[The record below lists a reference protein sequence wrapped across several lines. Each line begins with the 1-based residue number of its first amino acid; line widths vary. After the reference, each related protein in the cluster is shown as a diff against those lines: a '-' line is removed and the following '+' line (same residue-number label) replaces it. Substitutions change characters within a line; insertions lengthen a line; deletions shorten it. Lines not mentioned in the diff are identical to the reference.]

1 MFIKVKQTM
10 IKKIM
15 NIKKLLFLFV
25 AVSVVLTSCT
35 DQDDNLFS
43 VDSSLEVQ
51 DFVWKGLNLWYF
63 WQGEVTDLADSKLD
77 DSAGYVSFLQGFPN
91 PANLFNH
98 LLHPDDRFSV
108 IVENY
113 DDLQNS
119 QQGTSATNGVDIRY
133 IFLNSGSSEVIGYVR
148 YIIPGSDADGKDIR
162 RGDIV
167 YAVDGQSLFY
177 NSETDNNLNLL
188 NPTSYTFNLADLS
201 VTGGVRSITP
211 NGRNIDLTKTN
222 ITENPILIA
231 STIDVGSKKVGYIMY
246 NQFISNFDTQLNGA
260 FGDFQ
265 AQGVT
270 DLVLDFRYNP
280 GGFVSS
286 AIRIGSMVTGQFE
299 GQLFTKF
306 RYNDKIQP
314 LLTDEQENRYF
325 TNTLST
331 GAAINSLGLSKVY
344 VITTGSTASASE
356 LVINSLE
363 PYIDVV
369 QVGTTTTGKNE
380 ASVSLYDS
388 PSWTFGDSQLNP
400 NHKWA
405 MQPLISRLENS
416 AGFSNYTDGLNPDIE
431 IAEDLTNLGVLGDET
446 EPLLAAALAN
456 IAAAGRPALQDPTKI
471 IPIEGVTET
480 KLRRITGNRM
490 YIDLKVGDNDDA
502 LQNHKLIINE

>member
-1 MFIKVKQTM
+1 M
-10 IKKIM
+10 KKIM
-15 NIKKLLFLFV
+15 NIKKILFLFV
-25 AVSVVLTSCT
+25 AASIITVSCT

-43 VDSSLEVQ
+43 VPSNLEVQ

-63 WQGEVTDLADSKLD
+63 WQGDVTDLADSKLD
-77 DSAGYVSFLQGFPN
+77 NSEDYISFLRSYPN
-91 PANLFNH
+91 PADLFEH
-98 LLHPDDRFSV
+98 LRHPDDRFSV
-108 IVENY
+108 IVSDY
-113 DDLQNS
+113 DILQNS
-119 QQGTSATNGVDIRY
+119 QQGNSDTNGVDVSY
-133 IFLNSGSSEVIGYVR
+133 IFLNNGSSEVIGYVR
-148 YIIPGSDADGKDIR
+148 YIVPNSDADGKDIR
-162 RGDIV
+162 RGDIIYGV
-167 YAVDGQSLFY
+167 NGQSLFF

-188 NPTSYTFNLADLS
+188 DPTNYTFNLADLT
-201 VTGGVRSITP
+201 VTNGVRSITP
-211 NGRNIDLTKTN
+211 NGRNIDLTKTS

-231 STIDVGSKKVGYIMY
+231 TTIDVGPKKVGYLMY
-246 NQFISNFDTQLNGA
+246 NQFISNFDSQLNGA
-260 FGDFQ
+260 FATFQ
-265 AQGVT
+265 AEGVT

-286 AIRIGSMVTGQFE
+286 AIALGSMVTGQFD

-314 LLTDEQENRYF
+314 QLTDEQENRYF
-325 TNTLST
+325 VNSIST

-369 QVGTTTTGKNE
+369 QVGTTSRGKNE
-380 ASVSLYDS
+380 ASVTLYDS
-388 PSWTFGDSQLNP
+388 PTWTFNNEQLNP

-446 EPLLAAALAN
+446 EPLLAAALTN
-456 IAAAGRPALQDPTKI
+456 IVAAGRPSNFNTTKI
-471 IPIEGVTET
+471 VPIELITDT
-480 KLRRITGNRM
+480 KLRRVTGDRM
-490 YIDLKVGDNDDA
+490 YIDLNVGDNDDA
-502 LQNHKLIINE
+502 LQNHKLILPQE

>member
-1 MFIKVKQTM
+1 M

-15 NIKKLLFLFV
+15 NIKKLLLLFV
-25 AVSVVLTSCT
+25 AVSIVTTSCT

-43 VDSSLEVQ
+43 VPGNIEIQ

-63 WQGEVTDLADSKLD
+63 WQGEVADLSDSKLD
-77 DSAGYVSFLQGFPN
+77 DAEGYIAFLQGYPN
-91 PANLFNH
+91 PADLFEH
-98 LLHPDDRFSV
+98 LRHPDDRFSV
-108 IVENY
+108 IVDDY

-119 QQGTSATNGVDIRY
+119 QQGTSASNGVDIRY

-167 YAVDGQSLFY
+167 YAVDGQSLFF
-177 NSETDNNLNLL
+177 NSSTDNNLGLL
-188 NPTSYTFNLADLS
+188 DPTSYTFNLADLTVS
-201 VTGGVRSITP
+201 GGVRSISA
-211 NGRNIDLTKTN
+211 NGRNIALTKTN
-222 ITENPILIA
+222 ITENPILVNT
-231 STIDVGSKKVGYIMY
+231 TIDVGAKKVGYIMY
-246 NQFISNFDTQLNGA
+246 NQFISNFDTQLNGVFA
-260 FGDFQ
+260 DFQ

-286 AIRIGSMVTGQFE
+286 AINIGSMVTGQFE

-314 LLTDEQENRYF
+314 LLTDAQENRYF
-325 TNTLST
+325 QSALSNGT
-331 GAAINSLGLSKVY
+331 AISSLGLSKVY

-363 PYIDVV
+363 PYIDVI

-388 PSWTFGDSQLNP
+388 PSWTFGDEQLNP

-416 AGFSNYTDGLNPDIE
+416 AGFSNYTEGLNPDIVL
-431 IAEDLTNLGVLGDET
+431 AEDLTALGVLGDET
-446 EPLLAAALAN
+446 EPLLAAALMD
-456 IAAAGRPALQDPTKI
+456 ISAAGRPLADPTKI
-471 IPIEGVTET
+471 VPIEGITET

-490 YIDLKVGDNDDA
+490 YIDLKVGNSDDA
-502 LQNHKLIINE
+502 LKNHKVIPQE

>member
-1 MFIKVKQTM
+1 M
-10 IKKIM
+10 IKKIV

-25 AVSVVLTSCT
+25 AVSVVTTSCT

-43 VDSSLEVQ
+43 VPSNIEIQ

-63 WQGEVTDLADSKLD
+63 WQGEVADLSDSKLD
-77 DSAGYVSFLQGFPN
+77 DAEAYISFLQGYPN
-91 PANLFNH
+91 PADLFTH
-98 LLHPDDRFSV
+98 LRHPDDRFSV
-108 IVENY
+108 IVDDYN
-113 DDLQNS
+113 DLQNS
-119 QQGTSATNGVDIRY
+119 QQGTSASNGVDIRY
-133 IFLNSGSSEVIGYVR
+133 IFLNSGSPEVIGYVR

-167 YAVDGQSLFY
+167 YAVDGQSLFF
-177 NSETDNNLNLL
+177 NSSTDNNLDLL
-188 NPTSYTFNLADLS
+188 DPTSYTFNLADLT
-201 VTGGVRSITP
+201 VTSGVRSISA
-211 NGRNIDLTKTN
+211 NGRNIALTKTN

-260 FGDFQ
+260 FADFQ

-286 AIRIGSMVTGQFE
+286 AINLGSMVTGQFE

-314 LLTDEQENRYF
+314 QLTDAQENRYF
-325 TNTLST
+325 TNALGT

-344 VITTGSTASASE
+344 IITTGSTASASE
-356 LVINSLE
+356 LVINSLT
-363 PYIDVV
+363 PYIEVV

-400 NHKWA
+400 NHTWA

-446 EPLLAAALAN
+446 EPLLAAALMN
-456 IAAAGRPALQDPTKI
+456 ISAAGRPASSDPTRV
-471 IPIEGVTET
+471 IPIEGITET

-490 YIDLKVGDNDDA
+490 YIDLKIDDSDDA
-502 LQNHKLIINE
+502 LQNHKVILPQE

>member
-1 MFIKVKQTM
+1 M

-25 AVSVVLTSCT
+25 ATSVVTVSCT

-43 VDSSLEVQ
+43 VPANIEVQ

-63 WQGEVTDLADSKLD
+63 WQGEVADLADSKVD
-77 DSAGYVSFLQGFPN
+77 DAEAYIAFLQGYPN
-91 PANLFNH
+91 PADLFED
-98 LLHPDDRFSV
+98 LRHPDDRFSV
-108 IVENY
+108 IVSDY
-113 DDLQNS
+113 DVLQNS

-133 IFLNSGSSEVIGYVR
+133 IFLNNGSSEVIGYVR
-148 YIIPGSDADGKDIR
+148 YIVPGSDADGKDIR

-167 YAVDGQSLFY
+167 YAVNGQSLFF

-188 NPTSYTFNLADLS
+188 DPTSYTFNLADLT
-201 VTGGVRSITP
+201 VTNGVRSITP
-211 NGRNIDLTKTN
+211 NGRNVDLTKTN
-222 ITENPILIA
+222 ITENPILVN
-231 STIDVGSKKVGYIMY
+231 TVIDVGTKKVGYIMY
-246 NQFISNFDTQLNGA
+246 NQFISNFDTQLNGVFA
-260 FGDFQ
+260 NFQ
-265 AQGVT
+265 GQGVT
-270 DLVLDFRYNP
+270 DLVLDLRYNP

-286 AIRIGSMVTGQFE
+286 AINLGSMITGQFD

-314 LLTDEQENRYF
+314 QLTDAQENRYF
-325 TNTLST
+325 TNALGNGT
-331 GAAINSLGLSKVY
+331 AISSLGLTKVY
-344 VITTGSTASASE
+344 VLTTGSTASASE

-388 PSWTFGDSQLNP
+388 PSWTFGDEQLNP

-416 AGFSNYTDGLNPDIE
+416 AGFSNYTNGLNPDIE
-431 IAEDLTNLGVLGDET
+431 LSEDLTNLGILGDET

-456 IAAAGRPALQDPTKI
+456 IAAAGRPAGFDNFKI
-471 IPIEGVTET
+471 VPIEGITER
-480 KLRRITGNRM
+480 KLQTITGNRM
-490 YIDLKVGDNDDA
+490 YIDLKIGDNDG
-502 LQNHKLIINE
+502 LQNHKVIIDE

>member
-1 MFIKVKQTM
+1 M

-25 AVSVVLTSCT
+25 AVSVATSSCT

-43 VDSSLEVQ
+43 VDANLEVQ

-63 WQGEVTDLADSKLD
+63 WQGDVADLADSKLD

-91 PANLFNH
+91 PANLFDH

-108 IVENY
+108 IVDNY

-119 QQGTSATNGVDIRY
+119 QQGTSATNGADVRY

-148 YIIPGSDADGKDIR
+148 YIIPGSDAEGKDIR

-167 YAVDGQSLFY
+167 YAVDGQSLFF
-177 NSETDNNLNLL
+177 NSSTDNNLDLL
-188 NPTSYTFNLADLS
+188 DPTSYTFNLADLTI
-201 VTGGVRSITP
+201 TGGVRSITP
-211 NGRNIDLTKTN
+211 NGRNIALTKTN

-231 STIDVGSKKVGYIMY
+231 STIDVGAKKVGYIMY

-260 FGDFQ
+260 FADFQ

-286 AIRIGSMVTGQFE
+286 AINIGSMVTGQFE

-314 LLTDEQENRYF
+314 QLTDAQENRYF

-331 GAAINSLGLSKVY
+331 GAGINSLGLSKVY

-388 PSWTFGDSQLNP
+388 PSWTFGDAQLNP

-456 IAAAGRPALQDPTKI
+456 IAAAGRPLQDPTKI
-471 IPIEGVTET
+471 VPIEGVTET
-480 KLRRITGNRM
+480 KLRRVTGNRM
-490 YIDLKVGDNDDA
+490 YIDLKVGDSDDA
-502 LQNHKLIINE
+502 LQNHKLILND

>member
-1 MFIKVKQTM
+1 M

-25 AVSVVLTSCT
+25 ATAVVTISCT

-43 VDSSLEVQ
+43 VSADLEVQ

-63 WQGEVTDLADSKLD
+63 WQGEVADLD
-77 DSAGYVSFLQGFPN
+77 DSKVDDSEAYISFLSNYPN
-91 PANLFNH
+91 PADLFEH
-98 LLHPDDRFSV
+98 LRHPDDRFSV
-108 IVENY
+108 IVDNY
-113 DDLQNS
+113 DLLQAS
-119 QQGTSATNGVDIRY
+119 QQGNSDSNGADVRY
-133 IFLNSGSSEVIGYVR
+133 IFLNNGSSEVIGYVR
-148 YIIPGSDADGKDIR
+148 YIVPNSDADGKDIR
-162 RGDIV
+162 RGDII
-167 YAVDGQSLFY
+167 YAVNGESLYF
-177 NSETDNNLNLL
+177 NSNADNNLDLL
-188 NPTSYTFNLADLS
+188 DATSYTFNLADLT
-201 VTGGVRSITP
+201 VNNGVRSISP

-222 ITENPILIA
+222 LTENPILVTT
-231 STIDVGSKKVGYIMY
+231 TIDVGAKKVGYIMY
-246 NQFISNFDTQLNGA
+246 NQFIANFDTQLNGA
-260 FGDFQ
+260 FADFQ

-286 AIRIGSMVTGQFE
+286 AINLGSMVTGQFE

-314 LLTDEQENRYF
+314 ILTDEQENRYF
-325 TNTLST
+325 RSTLST
-331 GAAINSLGLSKVY
+331 GAGINSLGLSKVY

-388 PSWTFGDSQLNP
+388 PSWTFGDEQLNP

-416 AGFSNYTDGLNPDIE
+416 AGFSNYTDGLDPDIVL
-431 IAEDLTNLGVLGDET
+431 AEDLTNLGVLGDET
-446 EPLLAAALAN
+446 EPLLAAALAD
-456 IAAAGRPALQDPTKI
+456 ISAAGRPLNFNSNKAL
-471 IPIEGVTET
+471 PIEGITDT

-490 YIDLKVGDNDDA
+490 YIDINIEDNDA
-502 LQNHKLIINE
+502 LKNHKLVIPE

>member
-1 MFIKVKQTM
+1 MT
-10 IKKIM
+10 KKIM
-15 NIKKLLFLFV
+15 NVKKLLLLFV
-25 AVSVVLTSCT
+25 ATIIVSSSCT

-43 VDSSLEVQ
+43 VPANIEIQ

-77 DSAGYVSFLQGFPN
+77 DAEGYISFLQSYPN
-91 PANLFNH
+91 PADLFDYLN
-98 LLHPDDRFSV
+98 HPDDRFSV
-108 IVENY
+108 IVDDY
-113 DDLQNS
+113 DVLQDS
-119 QQGTSATNGVDIRY
+119 QQGTSATDGADVRY
-133 IFLNSGSSEVIGYVR
+133 IYLNSGSPEVIGYVR
-148 YIIPGSDADGKDIR
+148 YIIPGSDADGKDIH

-167 YAVDGQSLFY
+167 YAVNGQSLYF
-177 NSETDNNLNLL
+177 NSSTDNNLGLL
-188 NPTSYTFNLADLS
+188 DAGSYTFNLADLT
-201 VTGGVRSITP
+201 VTDGVRSITP
-211 NGRNIDLTKTN
+211 NGRNIDLTRSN
-222 ITENPILIA
+222 ISENPILVN
-231 STIDVGSKKVGYIMY
+231 TTFDVGTKKVGYIMY
-246 NQFISNFDTQLNGA
+246 NQFISNFDAQLNDVFA
-260 FGDFQ
+260 NFQ
-265 AQGVT
+265 GQGVNE
-270 DLVLDFRYNP
+270 LVLDFRYNP

-286 AIRIGSMVTGQFE
+286 AINLGSMVTGQFD

-314 LLTDEQENRYF
+314 ILTDEQENRYF
-325 TNTLST
+325 RSSLST

-344 VITTGSTASASE
+344 IITTGSTASASE

-388 PSWTFGDSQLNP
+388 PSWTFGDEQLNP

-431 IAEDLTNLGVLGDET
+431 LAEDLTNLGVLGDEN

-456 IAAAGRPALQDPTKI
+456 IAAAGRPSNFNTNKVM
-471 IPIEGVTET
+471 PIDGITET
-480 KLRRITGNRM
+480 KLQRITGNRM
-490 YIDLKVGDNDDA
+490 YIDLNVGETDDH
-502 LQNHKLIINE
+502 LKNHKVIINE

>member
-1 MFIKVKQTM
+1 
-10 IKKIM
+10 M

-25 AVSVVLTSCT
+25 AASVITVSCT

-43 VDSSLEVQ
+43 VPADLEVQ

-63 WQGEVTDLADSKLD
+63 WQAEVTDLADSKLD
-77 DSAGYVSFLQGFPN
+77 NSGDYISFLSSYPN
-91 PANLFNH
+91 PADLFEH
-98 LLHPDDRFSV
+98 LRHPDDRFSV
-108 IVENY
+108 IVSDY
-113 DDLQNS
+113 DELQAS
-119 QQGTSATNGVDIRY
+119 QQGNSDSNGVDARY

-148 YIIPGSDADGKDIR
+148 YIVPNSDADGKDIR
-162 RGDIV
+162 RGDIIYGV
-167 YAVDGQSLFY
+167 NGQSLFF

-188 NPTSYTFNLADLS
+188 DPTNTTYNLADLT
-201 VTGGVRSITP
+201 VTNGVRSITP

-222 ITENPILIA
+222 ITENPVHIA
-231 STIDVGSKKVGYIMY
+231 STIDVGPKKVGYLMY
-246 NQFISNFDTQLNGA
+246 NQFISTFDTQLNGA
-260 FGDFQ
+260 FATFQ
-265 AQGVT
+265 AEGVT
-270 DLVLDFRYNP
+270 ELVLDFRYNP

-286 AIRIGSMVTGQFE
+286 AIALGSMATGQFD

-306 RYNDKIQP
+306 RYNNKIQP
-314 LLTDEQENRYF
+314 QLTDAQENRYF
-325 TNTLST
+325 VNALST
-331 GAAINSLGLSKVY
+331 GAAINSLGLTKVY

-369 QVGTTTTGKNE
+369 QVGTTSRGKNE

-388 PSWTFGDSQLNP
+388 PSWTFSDSQLNP

-416 AGFSNYTDGLNPDIE
+416 AGFSNYTDGLTPDIN

-446 EPLLAAALAN
+446 EPLLAAALNSIAN
-456 IAAAGRPALQDPTKI
+456 AGRPLNINPMKI
-471 IPIEGVTET
+471 VPIDAITDT
-480 KLRRITGNRM
+480 KLRTITADRM

-502 LQNHKLIINE
+502 LQNHKLIIPQE

>member
-1 MFIKVKQTM
+1 M
-10 IKKIM
+10 KKIM

-25 AVSVVLTSCT
+25 AASVITVSCT

-43 VDSSLEVQ
+43 VPADLEVQ

-63 WQGEVTDLADSKLD
+63 WQAEVTDLADSKLD
-77 DSAGYVSFLQGFPN
+77 NSGDYISFLSSYPN
-91 PANLFNH
+91 PADLFEH
-98 LLHPDDRFSV
+98 LRHPDDRFSV
-108 IVENY
+108 IVSDY
-113 DDLQNS
+113 DELQAS
-119 QQGTSATNGVDIRY
+119 QQGNSDSNGVDARY

-148 YIIPGSDADGKDIR
+148 YIVPNSDADGKDIR
-162 RGDIV
+162 RGDIIYGV
-167 YAVDGQSLFY
+167 NGQSLFF

-188 NPTSYTFNLADLS
+188 DPTNTTYNLADLT
-201 VTGGVRSITP
+201 VTNGVRSITP

-222 ITENPILIA
+222 ITENPVHIA
-231 STIDVGSKKVGYIMY
+231 STIDVGPKKVGYLMY
-246 NQFISNFDTQLNGA
+246 NQFISTFDTQLNGA
-260 FGDFQ
+260 FATFQ
-265 AQGVT
+265 AEGVT
-270 DLVLDFRYNP
+270 ELVLDFRYNP

-286 AIRIGSMVTGQFE
+286 AIALGSMATGQFD

-306 RYNDKIQP
+306 RYNNKIQP
-314 LLTDEQENRYF
+314 QLTDAQENRYF
-325 TNTLST
+325 VNALST
-331 GAAINSLGLSKVY
+331 GAAINSLGLTKVY

-369 QVGTTTTGKNE
+369 QVGTTSRGKNE

-388 PSWTFGDSQLNP
+388 PSWTFSDSQLNP

-416 AGFSNYTDGLNPDIE
+416 AGFSNYTDGLTPDIN

-446 EPLLAAALAN
+446 EPLLAAALNSIAN
-456 IAAAGRPALQDPTKI
+456 AGRPLNINPMKI
-471 IPIEGVTET
+471 VPIDAITDT
-480 KLRRITGNRM
+480 KLRTITADRM

-502 LQNHKLIINE
+502 LQNHKLIIPQE